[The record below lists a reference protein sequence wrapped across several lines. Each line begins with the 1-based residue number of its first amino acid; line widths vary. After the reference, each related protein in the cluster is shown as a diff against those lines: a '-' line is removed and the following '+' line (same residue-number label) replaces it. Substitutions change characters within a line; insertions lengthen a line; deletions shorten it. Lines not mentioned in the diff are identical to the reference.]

1 MLETYESVKC
11 PSLLGLA
18 RTLISL
24 LITCTCMTVLPLI
37 NVTHFFLSVHPSIHL
52 SFVHASFW
60 ILPYARQDPR
70 GRKREGGVRCGVAP
84 QTGPHRGTHNTF

>member
-37 NVTHFFLSVHPSIHL
+37 NVTRFFLSIHPSICPL
-52 SFVHASFW
+52 SMHHSGSYHMQGRT
-60 ILPYARQDPR
+60 PGGGR
-70 GRKREGGVRCGVAP
+70 GREG
-84 QTGPHRGTHNTF
+84 